1 MRAVLLVT
9 PPALGDRVSLCLRY
23 IKRPMIFSIDFDYL
37 ILGHVHKN
45 YPTIEKMICDSDV
58 SATGCGQQYVERKVS
73 GRSHQDHIKLCL
85 SCAFTDPRR
94 GVVLVQ

>member
-1 MRAVLLVT
+1 M
-9 PPALGDRVSLCLRY
+9 
-23 IKRPMIFSIDFDYL
+23 KRPMIFSMDFDCL
-37 ILGHVHKN
+37 HRTGPELNLHKD

-58 SATGCGQQYVERKVS
+58 SATGGGQQCVERKVS

-85 SCAFTDPRR
+85 SCAFTDPRQ